1 MNNKLT
7 KGRIIDAGGLRAG
20 IIELLSEG
28 GGGGEDT
35 DKRKE
40 GRKEELIEET
50 GKNRKWKRLLPPS
63 FSSREEG
70 ETGWQFADPINSIS
84 LLIYL
89 DVYYLR
95 V

>member
-20 IIELLSEG
+20 IIELLSG

-50 GKNRKWKRLLPPS
+50 GKNRKWKRLPPS
-63 FSSREEG
+63 SSREEG

>member
-40 GRKEELIEET
+40 GRK
-50 GKNRKWKRLLPPS
+50 N
-63 FSSREEG
+63 
-70 ETGWQFADPINSIS
+70 
-84 LLIYL
+84 
-89 DVYYLR
+89 
-95 V
+95 

>member
-1 MNNKLT
+1 MPV
-7 KGRIIDAGGLRAG
+7 DYAPGLLNFYQ
-20 IIELLSEG
+20 EE
-28 GGGGEDT
+28 GGGEDT

-50 GKNRKWKRLLPPS
+50 GKNRKWKRLPPS
-63 FSSREEG
+63 SSREEG

>member
-1 MNNKLT
+1 MPV
-7 KGRIIDAGGLRAG
+7 DYAPGL
-20 IIELLSEG
+20 LNFYQK

-50 GKNRKWKRLLPPS
+50 GKNRKWKRLPPS
-63 FSSREEG
+63 SSREEG